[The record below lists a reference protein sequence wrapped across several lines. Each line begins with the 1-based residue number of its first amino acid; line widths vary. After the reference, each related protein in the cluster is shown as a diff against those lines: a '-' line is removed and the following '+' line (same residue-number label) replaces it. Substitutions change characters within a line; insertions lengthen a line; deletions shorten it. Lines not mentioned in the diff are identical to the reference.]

1 MGHFVLVQCQTRTMC
16 HTLISA
22 GPTSRPCLLSWYRGV
37 WAVWAS
43 SPSTTLTSPHTRWR
57 RSSWGPPPHTAS
69 TTSTLGEIRE
79 DSELKSS
86 YKKLRNMKLF
96 WWQLTHF
103 QAIPRW
109 KIASR
114 LTFWACLAGKYSW
127 THPHTRKRKHQN
139 VQNGKLET
147 RWSFTD
153 KKCWP
158 VVELT
163 QIYCWWVQSTQ
174 NSISCL
180 TCWLSGCVVMCWTD
194 NKGLSDHDI
203 FIDRENHKTYYHVSV
218 FLSLPLTSTSI

>member
-1 MGHFVLVQCQTRTMC
+1 
-16 HTLISA
+16 
-22 GPTSRPCLLSWYRGV
+22 
-37 WAVWAS
+37 
-43 SPSTTLTSPHTRWR
+43 
-57 RSSWGPPPHTAS
+57 
-69 TTSTLGEIRE
+69 
-79 DSELKSS
+79 
-86 YKKLRNMKLF
+86 MKLF

-103 QAIPRW
+103 QAIPKC

-114 LTFWACLAGKYSW
+114 LNFWASPAGKYSW

-147 RWSFTD
+147 WWSFTD
-153 KKCWP
+153 KKCWL

-163 QIYCWWVQSTQ
+163 QIYCWWVQRTQ

-203 FIDRENHKTYYHVSV
+203 FIEKIIRLIIMSLSSWAFHWHQLQFNKCVLF
-218 FLSLPLTSTSI
+218 FLL